1 VLADALP
8 LTHVVL
14 CSLLLLLLPLQHGIV
29 TDIWLWH
36 GAFIDVLADFKG

>member
-1 VLADALP
+1 
-8 LTHVVL
+8 
-14 CSLLLLLLPLQHGIV
+14 LLLLLLLLLQHGIV